1 MKNKYNVF
9 LFDLDGTITDSAPGI
24 MNSIRY
30 ALDKMGE
37 PIPEEAVLRKF
48 IGPPL
53 WQSFEEF
60 CGLSKEKAEYAVK
73 CYREY
78 YKDNG
83 IFENSLYP
91 GVEEFIKSVKA
102 SGKEVYLATSK
113 PTIFANRILEY
124 FDILKYFD
132 GVVGSNLDG
141 TMTDKAEIIDAVLK
155 MTSEKD
161 LSRII
166 MFGDRN
172 YDVIGAHKNGIA
184 CVGVLFGFGSR
195 EELSEAGAEYIVE
208 GL

>member
-53 WQSFEEF
+53 WQSFEDF
-60 CGLSKEKAEYAVK
+60 CGLSKERAKYAVE

-78 YKDNG
+78 YKDKG

-91 GVEEFIKSVKA
+91 GVEEFFREIKG

-113 PTIFANRILEY
+113 PTVFANRILEY

-141 TMTDKAEIIDAVLK
+141 SMTDKAEIIGEVLK
-155 MTSEKD
+155 MTPEKD
-161 LSRII
+161 LGLII
-166 MFGDRN
+166 MYGDRN

-195 EELSEAGAEYIVE
+195 KELEEAGAEYIVE
-208 GL
+208 SV

>member
-37 PIPEEAVLRKF
+37 PIPGEAVLRKF

-60 CGLSKEKAEYAVK
+60 CGLSKERAEYAVE

-78 YKDNG
+78 YKDKG
-83 IFENSLYP
+83 IFENSLYS
-91 GVEEFIKSVKA
+91 GVEEFIKELKK

-113 PTIFANRILEY
+113 PTVFANRILEY
-124 FDILKYFD
+124 FDVLKYFD

-141 TMTDKAEIIDAVLK
+141 SMTDKAEIIGEVLK
-155 MTSEKD
+155 MTPEKD
-161 LSRII
+161 LGRII
-166 MFGDRN
+166 MYGDRN

-195 EELSEAGAEYIVE
+195 EELSEAGAEFIVE
-208 GL
+208 KL